1 VVKQQ
6 EQNDFIIQA
15 IEQCYNN
22 LMKTIAV
29 ITMMGLAL
37 VACQQQQQQ
46 IQTEKDAPVK
56 ILPVKK

>member
-1 VVKQQ
+1 
-6 EQNDFIIQA
+6 
-15 IEQCYNN
+15 
-22 LMKTIAV
+22 MKTIAV

-56 ILPVKK
+56 ILPAKK